1 MHPLIVAAG
10 ALVTAAGGSIAAVL
24 YPPLPR
30 DLGGAPNLD
39 SEAERVRIPVGR
51 DELAAWVIPGHRD
64 AVIVLFHGFGRTHH
78 RAWRYAT
85 FLRRLGVHLV
95 TVDFRSSRWRG
106 RKPTTLGLHE
116 REDARA
122 VLDWVQRQPRFAGCR
137 IGLFGESLG
146 AAVALDLAAERGDV
160 AAVVADCAFA
170 RAWQALEHACERCAR
185 LPRRPGATLLRSI
198 GRAATGYD
206 PGTFSPVDVVHAL
219 ADRPVF
225 FVHGAADNRV
235 GDGQARLLWRAA
247 GAKDPLW
254 IVEGCGHTDAW
265 RRHTRLYERRVT
277 AFYACALFGEGAGLP
292 PGELGATDTDTA
304 AAPDAGELRA
314 AR

>member
-10 ALVTAAGGSIAAVL
+10 AVVTAAGGTIAAVL

-39 SEAERVRIPVGR
+39 AESERVRIPVGR
-51 DELAAWVIPGHRD
+51 DALDAWVIPGRRD

-78 RAWRYAT
+78 RAWRYAS

-122 VLDWVQRQPRFAGCR
+122 VLDWVRREPRFAGCR
-137 IGLFGESLG
+137 IGLLGESLG
-146 AAVALDLAAERGDV
+146 AAIALDLAAEHGDV

-198 GRAATGYD
+198 GRAATGHD
-206 PGTFSPVDVVHAL
+206 PGTFSPVDVAHLL

-225 FVHGAADNRV
+225 FIHGADDNRV
-235 GDGQARLLWRAA
+235 GDGQARMLWRAA

-254 IVEGCGHTDAW
+254 IVEDCGHTQAW
-265 RRHTRLYERRVT
+265 RRHPQVYERRVT
-277 AFYACALFGEGAGLP
+277 AFFAHALFGEGAGVAG
-292 PGELGATDTDTA
+292 GELADHDPDPA
-304 AAPDAGELRA
+304 AADEDLRA